1 MTHTDDKTDKTK
13 TDEMFKIYHTSA
25 NVYLL
30 VPASKMSGKYV
41 PKLLNNMLA
50 KANSWK
56 EYIILD
62 NVYKM
67 EYDAYDDVDI
77 LTTRNSFVKSEQV
90 AWL

>member
-56 EYIILD
+56 E
-62 NVYKM
+62 
-67 EYDAYDDVDI
+67 
-77 LTTRNSFVKSEQV
+77 
-90 AWL
+90 